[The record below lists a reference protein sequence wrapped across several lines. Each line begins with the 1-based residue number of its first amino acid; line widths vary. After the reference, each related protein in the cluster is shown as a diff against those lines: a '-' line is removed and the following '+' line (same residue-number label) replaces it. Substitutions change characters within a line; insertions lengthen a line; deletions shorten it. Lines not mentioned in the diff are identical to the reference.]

1 MNPGSV
7 HDSELFKKLELLLI
21 IQMKILHIKITIIL
35 LLLVIIILVKKL
47 LIAYRYNL
55 WSIK

>member
-21 IQMKILHIKITIIL
+21 IQMKILHIKIML
-35 LLLVIIILVKKL
+35 C
-47 LIAYRYNL
+47 LIPGNNNISEKIANSL
-55 WSIK
+55 QI